1 MQKDLR
7 EQRMG
12 PAKKVAVDA
21 AGNPTPAALGF
32 AKNAGVPFEKLT
44 LVSTTKRRISF
55 SGNFSQGPKNSTS
68 SS

>member
-12 PAKKVAVDA
+12 PRSKGCVDA

-32 AKNAGVPFEKLT
+32 AKMPEFRL
-44 LVSTTKRRISF
+44 RIN
-55 SGNFSQGPKNSTS
+55 SGLQLRPKVNI
-68 SS
+68 